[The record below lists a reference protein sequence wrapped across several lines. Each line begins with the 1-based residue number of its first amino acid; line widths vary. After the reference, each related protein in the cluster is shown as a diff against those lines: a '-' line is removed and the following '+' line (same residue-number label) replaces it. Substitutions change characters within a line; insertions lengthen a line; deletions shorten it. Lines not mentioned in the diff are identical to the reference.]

1 MSKEQ
6 YITSEGLVDLKKELN
21 YLKTEK
27 TREIA
32 ELIRNTASFGDLK
45 ENFAYHDAKDKQAFL
60 LGRIKEIDQK
70 IKYAKVVEKKHSD
83 KVQVGSDVTVLLDG
97 EEQKFS
103 IVASD
108 RVDPTKGRIS
118 YESPIGKALLNKSI
132 GQESEMEIA
141 GNKIKYKILKIE

>member
-6 YITSEGLVDLKKELN
+6 YITPEGLEELKKELN

-27 TREIA
+27 TKEIA
-32 ELIRNTASFGDLK
+32 GLIKHAASFGDLK

-60 LGRIKEIDQK
+60 QGRIKELEYK
-70 IKYAKVVEKKHSD
+70 IKNAKLVEKKQSD
-83 KVQVGSDVTVLLDG
+83 KIQVGSNVTVLLDG

-108 RVDPTKGRIS
+108 KVDPLKGKIS
-118 YESPIGKALLNKSI
+118 YESPIGKALLNKSA

-141 GNKIKYKILKIE
+141 GNKIKYKILKID